1 MIGEQLDMF
10 PHLDYDDDIWDD
22 LVNEMASA
30 LNGSTVDLHK
40 ALQMIFPNTDPKNFK
55 ATILNMD
62 QKTYRESV
70 LGTLRTMGP
79 SLETVLTCK
88 KRTV

>member
-10 PHLDYDDDIWDD
+10 PHCDFDDEIWDN
-22 LVNEMASA
+22 LVEEMANA

-40 ALQMIFPNTDPKNFK
+40 ALQLIFPNTAPQNFK
-55 ATILNMD
+55 NTILNMD
-62 QKTYRESV
+62 QKTYRTSV
-70 LGTLRTMGP
+70 LGTLRALGP
-79 SLETVLTCK
+79 SLETVLSGK